1 MSTRAEL
8 ALPEG
13 ISMSIE
19 GNGVISIKGP
29 HGTCIKDFSNIRVKI
44 GQSGE
49 GNDRKITIESFTDR
63 RDDVSIVNTARR
75 LIMNMFKGVTSGWTY
90 KLKVAYSH
98 FPITI
103 SVKGDKVLIENF
115 YGERVP
121 RIASITSPN
130 VKVSASGDD
139 VVVEGPCL
147 ESVSQT
153 AGNIEQATR
162 VRRKDVR
169 VFLDGVYIYEK
180 A

>member
-1 MSTRAEL
+1 MSTKAEL

-13 ISMSIE
+13 VSINLD
-19 GNGVISIKGP
+19 GSGVLSVKGP
-29 HGTCIKDFSNIRVKI
+29 RGTCKKDFSNIRVKI

-49 GNDRKITIESFTDR
+49 GDARRITIESFTDR
-63 RDDVSIVNTARR
+63 RDDVSIVNTAKK
-75 LIMNMFKGVTSGWTY
+75 LIQNMFKGVTAGWTY
-90 KLKVAYSH
+90 RLKVAYSH

-103 SVKGDKVLIENF
+103 TVKGNKVQIENF

-121 RIASITSPN
+121 RTASITSSD
-130 VKVSASGDD
+130 VKVSVSGDD

-147 ESVSQT
+147 EDVSQT